1 MSSVRADDGIEIVYD
16 DHSPDAAGVPVLLHH
31 GFAADA
37 RANWDAPGITARLV
51 ESGRRVLAIDARGH
65 GRSDKPHDPRAYDSP
80 AMARDVSSLLDHLG
94 IDSVDL
100 VGYSMGGF
108 VSVEVATREQR
119 LRSLVVGGIGGGALP
134 RTEGSGREGPPIDR
148 EAIAAAMEVDD
159 ASTITNPGA
168 IGFRRLADATGA
180 DRLALAAVLRSA
192 PHDSGDLSTI
202 AVPTLVIAG
211 DVDPLARG
219 ADRLA
224 EAIPGARLLTV
235 PGDHL
240 GAVGSA
246 ELIDGLLA
254 FLDELDKQA
263 P

>member
-1 MSSVRADDGIEIVYD
+1 MARFTADDGITIVVD
-16 DHSPDAAGVPVLLHH
+16 DHAPQAGGVPVILHH

-37 RANWDAPGITARLV
+37 RANWDAPGITQRLV
-51 ESGRRVLAIDARGH
+51 DSGRRVVAIDARGH
-65 GRSDKPHDPRAYDSP
+65 GRSDKPHDPSAYDSP
-80 AMARDVSSLLDHLG
+80 AMARDVSTLIDHL
-94 IDSVDL
+94 DVEEVDL

-108 VSVEVATREQR
+108 VAVEVATRDSR
-119 LRSLVVGGIGGGALP
+119 LRSLVVGGIGEGALP
-134 RTEGSGREGPPIDR
+134 PSDGDSGREGPPIDR
-148 EAIAAAMEVDD
+148 EAIAAAMEADD
-159 ASTITNPGA
+159 AASVTNPGA

-192 PHDSGDLSTI
+192 PHASGDLSSI

-211 DVDPLARG
+211 DKDPLAKG

-224 EAIPGARLLTV
+224 DAIPGARLLTV

-240 GAVGSA
+240 GAVGSP

-254 FLDELDKQA
+254 FLDELDSA
-263 P
+263 G